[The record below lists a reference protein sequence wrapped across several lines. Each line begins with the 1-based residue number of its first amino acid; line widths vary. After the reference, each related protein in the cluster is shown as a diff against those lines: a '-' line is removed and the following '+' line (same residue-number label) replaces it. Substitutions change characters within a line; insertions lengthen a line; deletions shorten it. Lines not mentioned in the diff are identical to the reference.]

1 MQSIPSEIM
10 DEFSSSPETMIRRK
24 NTYAGSI
31 LGGTN
36 GLGGA
41 NGGGDGSL
49 FDSNRDGVVETN
61 G

>member
-1 MQSIPSEIM
+1 MHCIK
-10 DEFSSSPETMIRRK
+10 TIR

-49 FDSNRDGVVETN
+49 METRTGKEVGIESSRECRDLISSWF
-61 G
+61 